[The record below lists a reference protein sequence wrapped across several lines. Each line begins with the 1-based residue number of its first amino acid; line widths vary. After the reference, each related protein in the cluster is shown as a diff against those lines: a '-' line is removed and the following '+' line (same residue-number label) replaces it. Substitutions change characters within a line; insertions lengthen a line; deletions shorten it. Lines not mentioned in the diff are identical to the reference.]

1 MEKPD
6 FTPRNVS
13 KMLLRSAV
21 DMKVTQLTRNA
32 VANYTRYES
41 DNMLVTLGAH
51 VVGWAVASQLE
62 PVTDKIIDVTADFV
76 SEQYTKRRTK
86 KNKTEEK

>member
-1 MEKPD
+1 METPE

-13 KMLLRSAV
+13 KWLLRSVV

-51 VVGWAVASQLE
+51 AVGWAVAAQLQ
-62 PVTDKIIDVTADFV
+62 PVTDKIVDVTADFAT
-76 SEQYTKRRTK
+76 EQYNKRRTK